1 MCHIIKNWKMPKKF
15 TVEQKHEIWQNLKR
29 DKPALEV
36 AESFD
41 TAEKVIRN
49 QFRKTLHLQ
58 KIYWSRAPKYPN
70 AKYTWNVS
78 SQKWLLNYAGVYIT
92 RCEKENEAAQLE
104 DLIVDTLFPE
114 QRKTHKWNIGKPSN
128 ADIKKFK
135 SKYKVKI
142 KAMKKRDKDYEWY
155 KSRMKNIVKETIL
168 SEYEKGDS
176 IPEHPTRII
185 HGRTDEGA
193 NEKNSSPEEG
203 SESESVSEEQSESES
218 EEDESESDS
227 EESEAASDSE
237 PDPPQKKRTQSTKS
251 KSRVRTSS
259 NGISWANL
267 PSDIVSSTSVD
278 SLSSNVQRSL
288 SPNSDRASKSANS
301 SDDIIRAIGA
311 ERFASSA
318 NSVVSTS
325 VVATSRKEQVKDL
338 IELIRREQE
347 AKAGSSAS
355 SMVANTS
362 RKSVPRKRSRPQI
375 APPPRKKNKP
385 NIPVPPRR
393 QKSKPLEMQLNRNRV
408 VVDLTSPESE
418 KKRFW
423 CENWDIQER
432 KGKTVVWFDKRT
444 HHYNMFDERDQLP
457 VLEEVSCKIEEKKVH
472 RR

>member
-1 MCHIIKNWKMPKKF
+1 
-15 TVEQKHEIWQNLKR
+15 
-29 DKPALEV
+29 
-36 AESFD
+36 
-41 TAEKVIRN
+41 
-49 QFRKTLHLQ
+49 
-58 KIYWSRAPKYPN
+58 
-70 AKYTWNVS
+70 
-78 SQKWLLNYAGVYIT
+78 
-92 RCEKENEAAQLE
+92 
-104 DLIVDTLFPE
+104 
-114 QRKTHKWNIGKPSN
+114 
-128 ADIKKFK
+128 
-135 SKYKVKI
+135 
-142 KAMKKRDKDYEWY
+142 MKKRDKDYEWY
-155 KSRMKNIVKETIL
+155 KSRLKNIVKETIL

-176 IPEHPTRII
+176 IPEHPTRIV
-185 HGRTDEGA
+185 HGRTDKGA

-203 SESESVSEEQSESES
+203 SESESESEEQSESES
-218 EEDESESDS
+218 EEDESKSDS
-227 EESEAASDSE
+227 EESEPASDSE

-288 SPNSDRASKSANS
+288 SPNSDRASTSANS

-318 NSVVSTS
+318 NSVV
-325 VVATSRKEQVKDL
+325 APSRKEQVKDL

-347 AKAGSSAS
+347 AKAGSSTS
-355 SMVANTS
+355 SRVANIS

-375 APPPRKKNKP
+375 APPPRKK
-385 NIPVPPRR
+385 
-393 QKSKPLEMQLNRNRV
+393 SKPLEMQLNSNRV